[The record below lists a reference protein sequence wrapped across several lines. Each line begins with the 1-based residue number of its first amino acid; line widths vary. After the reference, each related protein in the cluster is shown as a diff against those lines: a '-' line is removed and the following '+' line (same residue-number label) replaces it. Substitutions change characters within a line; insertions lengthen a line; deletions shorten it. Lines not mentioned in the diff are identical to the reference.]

1 MTTNDTS
8 KKRRYGVYLDED
20 IYFKLKELSRD
31 KRLSISALITQYI
44 LNDGS
49 LSERGREE
57 LKKNGYDPDL

>member
-57 LKKNGYDPDL
+57 LKKNGYDPNL